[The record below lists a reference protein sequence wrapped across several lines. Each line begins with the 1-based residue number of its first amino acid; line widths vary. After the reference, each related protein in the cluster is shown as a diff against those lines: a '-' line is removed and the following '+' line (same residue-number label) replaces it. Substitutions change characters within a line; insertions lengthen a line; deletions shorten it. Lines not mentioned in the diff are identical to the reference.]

1 MATIRKVC
9 RLAWDYPS
17 AGKSTYG
24 LQPVFVNLSEEQAR
38 QGYEV
43 HVISRRVPPQVP
55 EEVHNGVRIH
65 RVLPPFN
72 VSALRKTRELVAGDS
87 EAVVHAHATCG
98 IFSAPLQW
106 VGAVRLVAH
115 AHGTSRSHH
124 VPVRYKSGQ
133 VYRDYSRIGVA
144 YDMMR
149 ERLMW
154 TSSLRILSVS
164 RVLANDIEETY
175 HVNPSK
181 VRVVYNGVDTDVFRR
196 TEGGAIPE
204 PLKPFEGRRIILFV
218 GHFGIRKGIF
228 YMIRAMK
235 GILSEVPDAHL
246 VCIGGV
252 PEWLREEDPW
262 RVLRNEIESE
272 GVGDHVTL
280 LDRVGNRDLVT
291 YYSMADVFVLPSYYE
306 SFSKVTLEAMACSLP
321 VVASNMGGLPEMV
334 VSGETGE
341 LVPYGSPPALTSTI
355 VSLLEDP
362 KRARAMGTLGRQRVE
377 QMFTWKA
384 VAKRVSTV
392 YEEL

>member
-1 MATIRKVC
+1 
-9 RLAWDYPS
+9 
-17 AGKSTYG
+17 
-24 LQPVFVNLSEEQAR
+24 VFVNLSEEQAR

-43 HVISRRVPPQVP
+43 HVVSRRTPTQAA
-55 EEVHNGVRIH
+55 EEVHNDVHIH

-72 VSALRKTRELVAGDS
+72 VTALRKTRELVGGDS

-98 IFSAPLQW
+98 IFVAPLQYLR
-106 VGAVRLVAH
+106 ALKFVAH

-133 VYRDYSRIGVA
+133 VYRDYSRMGVA

-149 ERLMW
+149 ERVMW

-164 RVLANDIEETY
+164 KVLADDIEETY
-175 HVNPSK
+175 HVDPSK
-181 VRVVYNGVDTDVFRR
+181 VRIVYNGVDTNVFRR
-196 TEGGAIPE
+196 IEGACPE
-204 PLKPFEGRRIILFV
+204 PLRPFEGRRIILFV

-228 YMIRAMK
+228 YVIRAMK
-235 GILSEVPDAHL
+235 GILKEIPDAHL

-262 RVLRNEIESE
+262 RVLKNEIDSE
-272 GVGDHVTL
+272 GVGAHVTL
-280 LDRVGNRDLVT
+280 LDKVSNTELVS

-306 SFSKVTLEAMACSLP
+306 SFSKVTLEAMACGLP

-334 VSGETGE
+334 ARGETGE
-341 LVPYGSPPALTSTI
+341 LVSYGSPAALTSAI
-355 VSLLEDP
+355 VGILSDP
-362 KRARAMGTLGRQRVE
+362 RRARAMGTMGRQRVE

-384 VAKRVSTV
+384 VAKRVTEV
-392 YEEL
+392 YGEL

>member
-1 MATIRKVC
+1 MRKVC

-43 HVISRRVPPQVP
+43 HVISKRTSSQAA
-55 EEVHNGVRIH
+55 EEVHNGVHIH

-72 VSALRKTRELVAGDS
+72 VTALLKTRELVGGDS

-98 IFSAPLQW
+98 IFVAPLQLMR
-106 VGAVRLVAH
+106 ALKFVAH

-133 VYRDYSRIGVA
+133 VYRDYSSMGVA

-149 ERLMW
+149 ERIMW

-164 RVLANDIEETY
+164 KVLADDIEETY
-175 HVNPSK
+175 HVDPSK
-181 VRVVYNGVDTDVFRR
+181 VRIVYNGVDTNVFRR
-196 TEGGAIPE
+196 TEGVASPE
-204 PLKPFEGRRIILFV
+204 PLRPLEGRRIILFV

-228 YMIRAMK
+228 YIIRAMR
-235 GILSEVPDAHL
+235 GILKEIPDAHL

-272 GVGDHVTL
+272 GVGAHVTL
-280 LDRVGNRDLVT
+280 LDKVSNQELVS

-306 SFSKVTLEAMACSLP
+306 SFSKVTLEAMACGLP

-334 VSGETGE
+334 VRGETGE
-341 LVPYGSPPALTSTI
+341 LVPYGSPPALTSAI
-355 VSLLEDP
+355 IGLLSDTR
-362 KRARAMGTLGRQRVE
+362 RAGAMGAKGRQRVE

-384 VAKRVSTV
+384 VAGRVSKV